1 MHPFEAYL
9 KHYQLNGLTLSIIAE
24 VRYLTVYNAM
34 KGIPITP
41 EQAQQIRHAVLHM
54 SGVPFTGAFV
64 LTEPEPMNQLPTI
77 PMKKRPK
84 QKHM

>member
-9 KHYQLNGLTLSIIAE
+9 KNYQLNELTLSIIAK
-24 VRYLTVYNAM
+24 VRYVTVYNAV
-34 KGIPITP
+34 KGFPITP
-41 EQAQQIRHAVLHM
+41 EQAQQLRQAVLHM

-64 LTEPEPMNQLPTI
+64 LTEPEPMNQRPTI
-77 PMKKRPK
+77 PIKKLPK

>member
-9 KHYQLNGLTLSIIAE
+9 KRYQLNALTLSLVAE

-34 KGIPITP
+34 KGLPIPS
-41 EQAQQIRHAVLHM
+41 ERAQRIRHAVLHM

-64 LTEPEPMNQLPTI
+64 LTGPEPCNQLPTI
-77 PMKKRPK
+77 PIKKLPK
-84 QKHM
+84 HKHL